1 MGQREEPELQPGEER
16 RRRVR
21 CDSSYTQS
29 GGQRIRTDACSATNC
44 NTSCGNTN
52 GDNLVM
58 TLTSSDIDAI
68 VEGQNIP
75 KAFLATVAEQGSS
88 VSLRWKND
96 DDSWSEMTFDE
107 LAANVAKAAAGLEA
121 QGIGHGD
128 RVMLM
133 IRNNHEFH
141 VLDMACLFLGATPV
155 SIYNSSSPEQIAYL
169 CGDAGATVA
178 IAEDVGFY
186 ESIVKAQGELE
197 NLKKVGIIHD
207 SADGVGADF
216 TYADLLAAD
225 PVDLAVNAEIAQ
237 PSDLATL
244 IYTSGTTG
252 PSKGVMIDHKNITWT
267 LECLKASIGWDSY
280 AGKRLV
286 SYLPMAHIA
295 ERMTGHYQAMMVG
308 LEVTCCPDPT
318 QIAAYAGHV
327 HPNIMFGVPRVWEKV
342 YAGVH
347 AALAA
352 DPEKDKAVREAVEA
366 AGPIRERMTFGT
378 ATEEDIETY
387 NFLDAVAFST
397 IRELVGLD
405 QVEIAITGAA
415 PIPAE
420 MLAWFRT
427 IGVPLSEI
435 YGLSET
441 CGPMTWEPYRVK
453 PGSVGVAA
461 PGVEVALAEDGEV
474 ICRGGNVFRGYLNLP
489 EKTAEVLDDDG
500 WFHSGDIGEID
511 DEGYLKIVDRKKE
524 LIITAGGKNIS
535 PANLEAALKMIPL
548 VGQAAAIGEKR
559 PFVSGLVVLDP
570 DASAAWAA
578 SHGLEGDDASMESLA
593 QNPEVI
599 AEIDAGLKDVMSVFN
614 NAEAVK
620 KVKVLGSEWMPD
632 SELLTPT
639 AKLKRRGINTVF
651 EAEIEELYQK

>member
-1 MGQREEPELQPGEER
+1 MTITAAEL
-16 RRRVR
+16 
-21 CDSSYTQS
+21 
-29 GGQRIRTDACSATNC
+29 DAR
-44 NTSCGNTN
+44 
-52 GDNLVM
+52 
-58 TLTSSDIDAI
+58 
-68 VEGQNIP
+68 VEGMNVP
-75 KAFLATVAEQGSS
+75 KAFLQTVADNGSQ
-88 VSLRWKND
+88 VALRWKND

-107 LAANVAKAAAGLEA
+107 LADKVARAAAGLAA
-121 QGIGHGD
+121 QGVGHGD

-141 VLDMACLFLGATPV
+141 VLDLAALFLGAAPV

-186 ESIVKAQGELE
+186 ESIVKAQGELDKLE
-197 NLKKVGIIHD
+197 KVGIIHD
-207 SADGVGADF
+207 SAEPVGADF
-216 TYADLLAAD
+216 TYAELLAAD
-225 PVDLAVNAEIAQ
+225 PVDLAANAEIAK
-237 PSDLATL
+237 PDDLATL

-252 PSKGVMIDHKNITWT
+252 PSKGVMIDHHNITWT
-267 LECLKASIGWDSY
+267 LECLKEAIGWESY
-280 AGKRLV
+280 AQKRIV

-327 HPNIMFGVPRVWEKV
+327 KPNIMFGVPRVWEKI
-342 YAGVH
+342 YAGVN
-347 AALAA
+347 AALSM
-352 DPEKDKAVREAVEA
+352 DPEKEKAVSEALEA
-366 AGPIRERMTFGT
+366 AGPIREKMTFGT
-378 ATEEDIETY
+378 ATEEEIETY

-441 CGPMTWEPYRVK
+441 CGPTTWEPYRVK
-453 PGSVGVAA
+453 PGSVGIAA

-474 ICRGGNVFRGYLNLP
+474 ICRGGNIFRGYLNLP

-500 WFHSGDIGEID
+500 WFHTGDIGEID

-524 LIITAGGKNIS
+524 LIITAGGKNLS

-548 VGQAAAIGEKR
+548 VGQACAIGDNR
-559 PFVSGLVVLDP
+559 PFVSALVVLDP
-570 DASAAWAA
+570 DAAPGWAA
-578 SHGLEGDDASMESLA
+578 ANGVEYSSMEELA
-593 QNPEVI
+593 QNETLVE
-599 AEIDAGLKDVMSVFN
+599 EINKGLTDAMADFN
-614 NAEAVK
+614 NAERVK
-620 KVKVLGSEWMPD
+620 KVKVLGDEWMPD
-632 SELLTPT
+632 SEVLTPT
-639 AKLKRRGINTVF
+639 SKLKRRGINTRF
-651 EAEIEELYQK
+651 EQEIEAIYNG